1 MTPAKSKSKPV
12 KEENPLVLD
21 AEVCRT
27 GRRRVLGKI
36 VKVTKTLLTVKW
48 VTGSTEL
55 FGRSGQAFYGRA
67 GSDGEAV
74 KYSPGGKPLED
85 LWSSEDDAR
94 ITIATEG
101 TKFRIA
107 QGLANE
113 AKAAEERAQKQ
124 ATIESSPAYKK
135 RQADICF
142 REGARPTAASM
153 GALVGI
159 HLPGLRV
166 LRQSGAGRRTLNLP
180 EPRFWI
186 ASGKPT
192 IHPEPFHNAVYGKN
206 LSALD

>member
-1 MTPAKSKSKPV
+1 MIAAKSKLKPT
-12 KEENPLVLD
+12 KEKNPLVLG

-27 GRRRVLGKI
+27 GKRRVLGKI

-74 KYSPGGKPLED
+74 KYSVTGKPLED
-85 LWSSEDDAR
+85 LWGSEDDAR

-101 TKFRIA
+101 AKFRIA

-124 ATIESSPAYKK
+124 AEIEADPAYQK
-135 RQADICF
+135 RQADLARYAELLKGIGIVENSWGDSANF
-142 REGARPTAASM
+142 RVELDPIKPEQMDRLVAA
-153 GALVGI
+153 
-159 HLPGLRV
+159 LRERLTGWV
-166 LRQSGAGRRTLNLP
+166 
-180 EPRFWI
+180 
-186 ASGKPT
+186 KP
-192 IHPEPFHNAVYGKN
+192 
-206 LSALD
+206 